1 MNIEIKNSLIAKVG
15 ADQAKE
21 YSECASKPM
30 DYGELLYEF
39 RIDSV
44 PCDEVETHL
53 WRKQEIKANDSLADY
68 VTAGEYASMLNDI
81 ILYQGEPVDATD
93 FRSTFDEWFC
103 IELEELMVEYGIDLD
118 APVDVDTMARM
129 AENEKQAE
137 QED

>member
-1 MNIEIKNSLIAKVG
+1 MKITNGIIAKV
-15 ADQAKE
+15 ASEQAKE
-21 YSECASKPM
+21 YSKYASKPM

-53 WRKQEIKANDSLADY
+53 WEKQEIKANDSLEDY

-103 IELEELMVEYGIDLD
+103 IELEELMVEYGINLD
-118 APVDVDTMARM
+118 APVDVDAMARM
-129 AENEKQAE
+129 AENEKQ
-137 QED
+137 ED